1 MTPKDRTRDVVQ
13 GTLDMLVLKA
23 LSLTPMHGWGITNRI
38 NQITKGVL
46 TVNPGS
52 LYPALER
59 LQDRGW
65 ITAAWETTESGRNA
79 KFYKLTAA
87 GRRRLGM
94 ETESWRRMA
103 AAIEAVLRTTGS
115 DEPRPPDPTPNAG
128 VVPPFDGR
136 TRNAQRACVPLRAR
150 KRGAYARGRECR
162 RGASCRDS
170 CLRRRGSCEGSLSR
184 RSRDKTMEKFIRGLA
199 LGGCIPR

>member
-1 MTPKDRTRDVVQ
+1 MAPQDRSRDVVQ

-38 NQITKGVL
+38 AQITKDVL

-65 ITAAWETTESGRNA
+65 ITADWQTTESGRNA
-79 KFYKLTAA
+79 KYYKITAA
-87 GRRRLGM
+87 GRRRLGT

-103 AAIEAVLRTTGS
+103 AAIEAVLRTT
-115 DEPRPPDPTPNAG
+115 
-128 VVPPFDGR
+128 
-136 TRNAQRACVPLRAR
+136 
-150 KRGAYARGRECR
+150 
-162 RGASCRDS
+162 
-170 CLRRRGSCEGSLSR
+170 
-184 RSRDKTMEKFIRGLA
+184 
-199 LGGCIPR
+199 